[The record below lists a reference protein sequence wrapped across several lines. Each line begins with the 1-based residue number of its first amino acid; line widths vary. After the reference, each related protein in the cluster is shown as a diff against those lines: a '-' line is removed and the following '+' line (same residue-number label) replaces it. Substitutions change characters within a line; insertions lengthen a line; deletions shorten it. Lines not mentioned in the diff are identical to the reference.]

1 MIATED
7 ITIKKYNFI
16 HDFMNLKDVDKVN
29 KVLLYFNFVLS
40 SDNDTDKKDIK
51 TQQFLDNINGLWVDD
66 RNADEMITDIYSSRS
81 TSYQQRDNEL
91 SAIFKQ

>member
-51 TQQFLDNINGLWVDD
+51 TQQFLDNIKGLWVDD